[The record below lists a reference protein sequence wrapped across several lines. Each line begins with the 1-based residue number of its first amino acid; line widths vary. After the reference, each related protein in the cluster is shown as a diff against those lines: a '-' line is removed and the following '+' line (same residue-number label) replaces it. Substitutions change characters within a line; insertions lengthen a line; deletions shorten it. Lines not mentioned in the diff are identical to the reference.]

1 MRILIVINNFHMTGT
16 GMALSA
22 RHTVKY
28 LQEAGHDVR
37 VLAGP
42 NPDPQGPQPEFLLKE
57 YIFPL
62 AQPIVEAMGYHYA
75 ASDKKVITLAVEW
88 AEVVHLEE
96 PFVLEYKTIKI
107 AEAIG
112 KPLTATYHIHPENI
126 SCHGGPLFHWKG
138 INRFLLR
145 LARKYIYNHCSAVQC
160 PTQNVMDR
168 LRRYHIDTRL
178 EVISNGVVPDK
189 CIRPHEMPADYLDPQ
204 RPLKVI
210 YIGRLSGEKDQMTL
224 LESMRYSHYAQRIQ
238 LQFAGKGDKE
248 KAIKKKARKLYKEGV
263 LKHPPVFTFEDR
275 DGLRKL
281 AAEADLAVHCAI
293 IEVEGLS
300 IMEAMQQA
308 VVPVIAEGH
317 CSGTSQFALDRRSLF
332 PERNPEALANRI
344 DYWLSHPK
352 ERWETGQLYV
362 QAMKAYDI
370 RQSVAKLTALYE
382 RLAADRR

>member
-1 MRILIVINNFHMTGT
+1 MTGN
-16 GMALSA
+16 GMASSA
-22 RHTVKY
+22 RYTVKY

-42 NPDPQGPQPEFLLKE
+42 NPDPKGPQPEFLLKE

-62 AQPIVEAMGYHYA
+62 AQPIVEALGYHYA
-75 ASDKKVITLAVEW
+75 ASDKKVITQAVEW

-107 AEAIG
+107 AEALG
-112 KPLTATYHIHPENI
+112 KPLTAT
-126 SCHGGPLFHWKG
+126 
-138 INRFLLR
+138 
-145 LARKYIYNHCSAVQC
+145 
-160 PTQNVMDR
+160 
-168 LRRYHIDTRL
+168 YHIDTRL
-178 EVISNGVVPDK
+178 EVISNGVVPDE

-248 KAIKKKARKLYKEGV
+248 RAIKKKARKLYKEGV

-308 VVPVIAEGH
+308 VVPVIAEGR

-370 RQSVAKLTALYE
+370 HQSVAKLTALFE
-382 RLAADRR
+382 RAIREK

>member
-1 MRILIVINNFHMTGT
+1 MRILIVINNFHMTGN
-16 GMALSA
+16 GMASSA
-22 RHTVKY
+22 RNTVKY
-28 LQEAGHDVR
+28 LKEAGHDVR

-42 NPDPQGPQPEFLLKE
+42 NPDPKGPQPEFLLKE

-62 AQPIVEAMGYHYA
+62 AQPIVEALGYHYA
-75 ASDKKVITLAVEW
+75 ASDKKVITQAVEW

-107 AEAIG
+107 AEALG

-145 LARKYIYNHCSAVQC
+145 LAGKYIYNHCFAVQC

-168 LRRYHIDTRL
+168 LRHYHIDTRL
-178 EVISNGVVPDK
+178 EVISNGVVPDE

-248 KAIKKKARKLYKEGV
+248 RAIKKKARKLYKEGV

-308 VVPVIAEGH
+308 VVPVIAEGR

-370 RQSVAKLTALYE
+370 HQSVAKLTALFE
-382 RLAADRR
+382 RAIREK